1 MAAVD
6 TDASIEHVSRLE
18 ELDERRRFDCRLTP
32 DRALESL
39 DEAEAFLRSRGLLT
53 LMPDC
58 SLPSLFG
65 ACHEEPYRPG
75 GRGFAL
81 WPRTK
86 YPWGVELG
94 ERTGVHRLAVHRGK
108 GLFATDDVARLVD
121 PLARD
126 ELASAEQGAHGPAA
140 TRLVEH
146 LAAAG
151 PSLLEE
157 IREELGLGARELR
170 AVRARLE
177 RVGAVV
183 ASGVVL
189 NDPHRH
195 TSELARWDQRFPRAS
210 ATGGLGLLLVAG
222 VRAAV
227 VAPEADARTWF
238 SWRAGEELVE
248 TLVDDGRLERVDG
261 ALTAAA

>member
-1 MAAVD
+1 MD
-6 TDASIEHVSRLE
+6 LLE
-18 ELDERRRFDCRLTP
+18 ELEERQRFECRLTP

-39 DEAEAFLRSRGLLT
+39 DEAEAFLRDRGLLT
-53 LMPDC
+53 LMPGC

-94 ERTGVHRLAVHRGK
+94 ERAGVHRLAIHRGK
-108 GLFATDDVARLVD
+108 GLFATEEVVRLVD
-121 PLARD
+121 PLARS
-126 ELASAEQGAHGPAA
+126 ELARAEQGARGPRAA
-140 TRLVEH
+140 QLVDH

-157 IREELGLGARELR
+157 IRDELQISTRELR
-170 AVRARLE
+170 AVRRALE

-183 ASGVVL
+183 ATGVVL
-189 NDPHRH
+189 DDPHRH

-210 ATGGLGLLLVAG
+210 ATGGLDDLLVAG

-227 VAPEADARTWF
+227 VAPESELHAWF
-238 SWRAGEELVE
+238 SWRPGAELVDA
-248 TLVDDGRLERVDG
+248 LVREGRLERVDG
-261 ALTAAA
+261 AVTAVE

>member
-1 MAAVD
+1 MQ
-6 TDASIEHVSRLE
+6 TTLE
-18 ELDERRRFDCRLTP
+18 DRRQFACRLTR
-32 DRALESL
+32 DRALETL
-39 DEAEAFLRSRGLLT
+39 GEAESFLRDRGMLT
-53 LMPDC
+53 LLPDS

-86 YPWGVELG
+86 YPWGVELA
-94 ERTGVHRLAVHRGK
+94 ERTGVHRLAIHRGK

-126 ELASAEQGAHGPAA
+126 ELGLAEQGARGPVAA
-140 TRLVEH
+140 RLVDH
-146 LAAAG
+146 LSAAG

-157 IREELGLGARELR
+157 IREELGLEARELR

-189 NDPHRH
+189 DDPHRH

-210 ATGGLGLLLVAG
+210 SAGGLDELIVAG

-227 VAPEADARTWF
+227 VAPEAEVRSWF
-238 SWRAGEELVE
+238 SWPAGSELVQS
-248 TLVDDGRLERVDG
+248 LVDDGRLEGVG
-261 ALTAAA
+261 GSLTAAE